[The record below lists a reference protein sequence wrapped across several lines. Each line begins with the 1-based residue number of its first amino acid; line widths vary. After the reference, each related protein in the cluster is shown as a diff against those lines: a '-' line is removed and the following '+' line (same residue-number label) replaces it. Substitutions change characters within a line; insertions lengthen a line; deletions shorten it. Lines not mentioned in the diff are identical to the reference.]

1 MQVVGGHYPA
11 KAGGDTVAGR
21 SGGGYSGGG
30 GQNMPSEQIF
40 LKNVSAGVKARQQRI
55 ANLLSRRELAE
66 LAGIPVEHVNL
77 FEHDLPVPLD
87 SRRRIMKE
95 LWARKNGK

>member
-1 MQVVGGHYPA
+1 
-11 KAGGDTVAGR
+11 
-21 SGGGYSGGG
+21 
-30 GQNMPSEQIF
+30 MPSEQIII
-40 LKNVSAGVKARQQRI
+40 KTDSNGDKVRRQRI
-55 ANLLSRRELAE
+55 ASLLTCQQLAE

-77 FEHDLPVPLD
+77 FERDLPVPLD

>member
-1 MQVVGGHYPA
+1 M
-11 KAGGDTVAGR
+11 VAGHVPA
-21 SGGGYSGGG
+21 GYSGEGDSF
-30 GQNMPSEQIF
+30 MPSEQIIIR
-40 LKNVSAGVKARQQRI
+40 KVSRGDKARRQRI
-55 ANLLSRRELAE
+55 ASLLTRQQLAE

-77 FEHDLPVPLD
+77 FERDLPVPLD

>member
-1 MQVVGGHYPA
+1 
-11 KAGGDTVAGR
+11 
-21 SGGGYSGGG
+21 
-30 GQNMPSEQIF
+30 MPSEQIIIRKDSNGDKF
-40 LKNVSAGVKARQQRI
+40 RRQRV
-55 ANLLSRRELAE
+55 ASLLTQQQLAE

>member
-1 MQVVGGHYPA
+1 
-11 KAGGDTVAGR
+11 
-21 SGGGYSGGG
+21 
-30 GQNMPSEQIF
+30 MPSEQIIIRKDSNGDKF
-40 LKNVSAGVKARQQRI
+40 RRQRI
-55 ANLLSRRELAE
+55 ASLLTRQQLAE

-77 FEHDLPVPLD
+77 FERDLPVPLD